1 MHVQGL
7 ITNNL
12 QTVFDTLMK
21 HTVYVHNIP
30 MTYNTLCA
38 EKDRKSVVSQTCN
51 NFGRLQGKVLFRK
64 NMLFL
69 LFPGFCQKFVVF

>member
-1 MHVQGL
+1 
-7 ITNNL
+7 
-12 QTVFDTLMK
+12 
-21 HTVYVHNIP
+21 